1 MRPVVLVGPSL
12 KGYEVTDM
20 MQKALFDYLKHRF
33 EGRIIITR
41 VSADI
46 SLAKRSLLNN
56 HNKRALIERPGPR
69 SNCLAEVQMEIERIF
84 ELARTMQLVVLDCD
98 TINHPSQL
106 AKTSLAPVTVY
117 VKISSPKVLQRLIKS
132 RGKSQS
138 RNLNVQM
145 VAAEKLAQCPPEMF
159 DVVLDENQ
167 LEEACEH
174 LCEFL
179 EAYWRAAHPPIKP
192 PPIQATSTTPKTTIS
207 PSHPESGGDSSHQDR
222 ESSPDLNRYRSS
234 KNPTVD
240 ISTSRPIVSDGF
252 SPENGSPP
260 NFYGQNMREDIRGT
274 RNYNLMGR
282 SSRLPTVYAS
292 RTDSMDEPLFY
303 APTVT
308 NSKRGRYLEVSSED
322 SATSDQDYTDRTEW
336 ISSAIAGGPSS
347 SRISSNRN
355 YSTHY
360 SDEYE
365 LFADPMHLQQ
375 QDVYYNAYTDYD
387 SVEHSSSTD
396 VSSPHILRA
405 RPKNA
410 L

>member
-179 EAYWRAAHPPIKP
+179 EAYWRAAHPPVKP
-192 PPIQATSTTPKTTIS
+192 PPIQATSTPKTPIN
-207 PSHPESGGDSSHQDR
+207 SSHSEGLDSPNQNR
-222 ESSPDLNRYRSS
+222 ETSPDLNRYRSN
-234 KNPTVD
+234 KTPTID

-252 SPENGSPP
+252 SPKNGSPP
-260 NFYGQNMREDIRGT
+260 DFYNQNVREEIRT
-274 RNYNLMGR
+274 ARDYNVMGR
-282 SSRLPTVYAS
+282 SPQITNAYPPG
-292 RTDSMDEPLFY
+292 TDPIDEPYFY

-308 NSKRGRYLEVSSED
+308 NSKRGRYLDILSEE
-322 SATSDQDYTDRTEW
+322 SASDQDYTDRTEW
-336 ISSAIAGGPSS
+336 MSSAATSGPSS
-347 SRISSNRN
+347 HISSNQN
-355 YSTHY
+355 YQTNLNY
-360 SDEYE
+360 PDEFE
-365 LFADPMHLQQ
+365 LFADSMRIRQP
-375 QDVYYNAYTDYD
+375 DSYYNIYADYD
-387 SVEHSSSTD
+387 SVEQSSSTD
-396 VSSPHILRA
+396 ISSSHVLRA

>member
-1 MRPVVLVGPSL
+1 
-12 KGYEVTDM
+12 
-20 MQKALFDYLKHRF
+20 
-33 EGRIIITR
+33 
-41 VSADI
+41 
-46 SLAKRSLLNN
+46 
-56 HNKRALIERPGPR
+56 
-69 SNCLAEVQMEIERIF
+69 
-84 ELARTMQLVVLDCD
+84 
-98 TINHPSQL
+98 
-106 AKTSLAPVTVY
+106 
-117 VKISSPKVLQRLIKS
+117 
-132 RGKSQS
+132 
-138 RNLNVQM
+138 
-145 VAAEKLAQCPPEMF
+145 
-159 DVVLDENQ
+159 
-167 LEEACEH
+167 
-174 LCEFL
+174 
-179 EAYWRAAHPPIKP
+179 
-192 PPIQATSTTPKTTIS
+192 
-207 PSHPESGGDSSHQDR
+207 
-222 ESSPDLNRYRSS
+222 
-234 KNPTVD
+234 
-240 ISTSRPIVSDGF
+240 
-252 SPENGSPP
+252 
-260 NFYGQNMREDIRGT
+260 
-274 RNYNLMGR
+274 MGR